1 MDVDTAC
8 DWDETRGKPFQCSTV
23 GARLSHNSIV
33 GSGGLYRKHLADDNV
48 RWAVHTK
55 SVAAIHSLA
64 PARALKIHPVFL
76 GLFLK
81 FHTAFRKFRSRL
93 VDPDGR
99 STGTRTTGSHGGVV
113 KPHPFKTPWPFPFPV
128 KLWAHVTRPQSN
140 SFKISCW
147 S

>member
-1 MDVDTAC
+1 MDADTAC
-8 DWDETRGKPFQCSTV
+8 DWDETRGKLFQRSTV

-33 GSGGLYRKHLADDNV
+33 GSGGLKRKHLADDNV
-48 RWAVHTK
+48 RCAVRTK
-55 SVAAIHSLA
+55 SVAAIHSLT
-64 PARALKIHPVFL
+64 PAHALKIHPVFL

-81 FHTAFRKFRSRL
+81 FHTAFRKCGSRR

-99 STGTRTTGSHGGVV
+99 STGTGTTGSHGGVV

-128 KLWAHVTRPQSN
+128 NLWACVMRPQSN